1 MTETAIS
8 ILQKA
13 ADFGLKLGLKKPNTL
28 TVESPKRWPREFANT
43 LRDYKPR
50 LIALLRLPFVMVY
63 SEALAETIFFCE
75 DEDTRGVLIEAGASE
90 WSIYTRGELRIL
102 CEQNRI
108 KPFTQ
113 AELRKLQEIKRTL
126 GARIAK

>member
-13 ADFGLKLGLKKPNTL
+13 ADIGLKLGLKQPDTL
-28 TVESPKRWPREFANT
+28 TVESAKRWPREFANT
-43 LRDYKPR
+43 LQNYKPR

-75 DEDTRGVLIEAGASE
+75 DEDTKAALVEAGAESGC
-90 WSIYTRGELRIL
+90 IYTREDLRALI
-102 CEQNRI
+102 EQHRREPI
-108 KPFTQ
+108 TA
-113 AELRKLQEIKRTL
+113 AELLYIHGAKRAFNGRLAT
-126 GARIAK
+126 